1 MHKMRL
7 NAQSPPQQRLSP
19 QLLPEVLRHDHAGF
33 PNKNHDD
40 TGAAPQ
46 GYLQIVQPRPFEA
59 RPFEAC
65 PVPKLRG
72 EHQPNAPSRLREPP
86 ARGMAMPGLP
96 LSLAQ
101 AWLKT
106 TGYRLNRSRTNATS
120 ASEPCG
126 DGKRTATARRFSGSG
141 GAITA
146 GPKKSN
152 GGLTDRGDK

>member
-1 MHKMRL
+1 MHKMRH
-7 NAQSPPQQRLSP
+7 NAHSPPQRWLSS
-19 QLLPEVLRHDHAGF
+19 QLLPGMLRCGNAGF
-33 PNKNHDD
+33 PNAVRHNAK
-40 TGAAPQ
+40 AAPQ